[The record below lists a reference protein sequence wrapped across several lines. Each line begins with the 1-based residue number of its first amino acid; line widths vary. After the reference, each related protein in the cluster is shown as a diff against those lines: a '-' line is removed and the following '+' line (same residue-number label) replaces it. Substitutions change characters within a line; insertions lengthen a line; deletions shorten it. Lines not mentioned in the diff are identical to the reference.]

1 MIIKEAY
8 NSPIVL
14 TEAGIF
20 EMLKLKQ
27 KNIKKSCEDIL
38 NGKIKIKDD
47 EEIEDFVYENKD
59 KIKDIYNAANK
70 DINKIRT
77 PKDIVKVLGSAGVSF
92 AGFLG
97 SILAPSAILVGSTL
111 LPVQII
117 LFITGLFSLLYLMVK
132 SIKED
137 TDIETLIN
145 AKNAMYKIK
154 RQLKNID
161 IDRIKNEKIK
171 KECNKL
177 IDELDKSIYNIDNKL
192 DLD

>member
-111 LPVQII
+111 LPVPII